1 MRFNG
6 KKWQVLESN
15 PSNLDNG
22 TNRYVILKFIN
33 HHLGLLQSK
42 KNDLRRNRTRG
53 GRQPGRARAGS
64 PACAN
69 KGPRPVPSAE
79 NKNESL

>member
-1 MRFNG
+1 MASAGIEPKYFRLWNKSVF
-6 KKWQVLESN
+6 
-15 PSNLDNG
+15 
-22 TNRYVILKFIN
+22 VILKFIN

-69 KGPRPVPSAE
+69 TGPRLVPSAE